1 MKQLLLSLLLLS
13 IAVPAGAVPADLTQI
28 EGLSER
34 PMAVPASLPP
44 QEASDAPPAP
54 TTDEIPESICTPQGD
69 IQVEEEGITFPKIRC
84 DLQDFPNVRIT
95 LPDLPF

>member
-1 MKQLLLSLLLLS
+1 MKQLILSLLLLA

-34 PMAVPASLPP
+34 PMAVPAS
-44 QEASDAPPAP
+44 AP
-54 TTDEIPESICTPQGD
+54 TQKTPDALQLPTDETPDSICTPRGD
-69 IQVEEEGITFPKIRC
+69 IQMDQEGITFPEIQC
-84 DLQDFPNVRIT
+84 DLQGLPDVRIT